1 MDSYIRVPP
10 HSIEAEQAVVGG
22 VMLNPMAMPNL
33 QAEVFYRTAHQIIW
47 DAMKRLEKS
56 GRAIDFLTVGEELR
70 ASGDLERVG
79 GMPYLSEL
87 SGQVPSCAH
96 IAHYAAIVEEHWNRR
111 KIIASGHKML
121 AEAYQPDSDC
131 GEVVGTFLREIDT
144 KPKGKFQTIKAVM
157 KEVLQ
162 ETMDAYENKTLAGY
176 STGYEDLDRYC
187 RPLPGELVI
196 IAGRPAMGK
205 TAFALNLASN
215 LAHQGKKGGIF
226 SLEMISRSLGRRLVS
241 QKSKISG
248 KAIKNGQ
255 IQEEHFHKI
264 SAAVGSISEYEIFI
278 DSSKR
283 VSSEYIRHIATS
295 HHRKHGLDFIVIDHL
310 QMVKEPGR
318 HKDRHLEVSEI
329 CMNLSVLASELGIV
343 VILITQLNRDVEKR
357 NPPIPMMSDLKESGG
372 IEENADTVLLLYRPE
387 YYKKADTPQDEQG
400 VGYVIIG
407 KQREGETGMVKLAWI
422 GECTS
427 YEDLYYR

>member
-1 MDSYIRVPP
+1 MDNLLQVPP
-10 HSIEAEQAVVGG
+10 HSLEAEQAVVGG

-33 QAEVFYRTAHQIIW
+33 QSEVFYRTGHQLIW
-47 DAMKRLEKS
+47 EAIKRLES
-56 GRAIDFLTVGEELR
+56 TGRPIDILTVGEELR
-70 ASGDLERVG
+70 AAGDLEKVG
-79 GMPYLSEL
+79 GNSYLIDL
-87 SGQVPSCAH
+87 NQQVPSSSH
-96 IAHYAAIVEEHWNRR
+96 IAHYAAIVEGHWARR
-111 KIIASGHKML
+111 KVITAGHRLL
-121 AEAYQPDSDC
+121 AEAYQQDSDC
-131 GEVVGTFLREIDT
+131 GEVIGTFLRDIDT
-144 KPKGKFQTIKAVM
+144 KPKGKFQHMKEVM
-157 KEVLQ
+157 REVLQ
-162 ETMDAYENKTLAGY
+162 ETIDAYENKTVAGF

-205 TAFALNLASN
+205 TAFALNMAAN
-215 LAHQGKKGGIF
+215 LATQGKKGGIF
-226 SLEMISRSLGRRLVS
+226 TLEMISRSLGRRLVS
-241 QKSKISG
+241 QKSKVSG

-255 IQEEHFHKI
+255 LHEETFLKI
-264 SAAVGSISEYEIFI
+264 SSAVGQISEYEIFI

-295 HHRKHGLDFIVIDHL
+295 HHRKHGLDFVVIDHL

-318 HKDRHLEVSEI
+318 QKDRHIEVSEI

-343 VILITQLNRDVEKR
+343 VFLVTQLNRDVEKR

-387 YYKKADTPQDEQG
+387 YYKKAETPADEQG
-400 VGYVIIG
+400 IGYVIIG
-407 KQREGETGMVKLAWI
+407 KQREGETGMVKLAWL

-427 YEDLYYR
+427 YESLY